1 MFMNIAQCKIWR
13 IVIVSNVVVDVNF
26 AVVQPETSITE
37 TDMIKDIQTFPFL
50 YLSKSTNT

>member
-1 MFMNIAQCKIWR
+1 MNIAQCKIWR